1 MKSTMKNTKNCI
13 HMFKPSD
20 YEMIFN
26 NDALDYMERT
36 IDFIDEKYDAT

>member
-26 NDALDYMERT
+26 NDAFHMERT